1 MATKEITVKS
11 TTISTK
17 FLSLMWLIAIFILPI
32 AGNAAAQGTCIPRP
46 AGMVSW
52 WPGEGNALDFVH
64 HNDGALYFD
73 TTFAAGMVGQAFS
86 FDGADDKVIIANET
100 AFNFTNQVSV
110 EAWVLSSVGSDGYQ
124 GVVNKGYDVQG
135 PFELRMTRR
144 SEGSIFGCPDTHV
157 MGFGVR
163 GTEDQGDSQSA
174 VACLTKGVWHHL
186 VGTYDGTMMRLYLDG
201 EIVTSPSGVV
211 SEIPYSYGELITNDV
226 PISIGWN
233 GAWGEHWSGL
243 IDEVGIYNRAL
254 DASEIQAIY
263 DAGSAGK
270 CKDKGKYRLKVIS
283 SSSKKGTG
291 VITSDDGLISCG
303 DGDDDSACTYDYV
316 EITTVVLEATLDE
329 GSVFAGW
336 TPTSLGCGT
345 EPTCEVTM
353 DKSRTVKAKFRG
365 PNKLKVK
372 VASKKG
378 GSGTVTSNIPGL
390 GGSIINC
397 PSALCENYYSL
408 QETVTI
414 TAASQGASTFLG
426 WKPSSLGC
434 GINSTCIVPM
444 GCTRNV
450 RAVFGP

>member
-1 MATKEITVKS
+1 MAAKEITVKS
-11 TTISTK
+11 TTIRTK

-32 AGNAAAQGTCIPRP
+32 AGSAAAQGTCIPRP

-73 TTFAAGMVGQAFS
+73 TTFAVGMVGQAFS
-86 FDGADDKVIIANET
+86 FDGADDKVIIANES
-100 AFNFTNQVSV
+100 AFDFTTQVSV

-163 GTEDQGDSQSA
+163 GTGDQGDSQSA

-186 VGTYDGTMMRLYLDG
+186 AGTYDGTMMRLYLDG
-201 EIVTSPSGVV
+201 EIATTPSGVV

-226 PISIGWN
+226 PINIGWN

-263 DAGSAGK
+263 NAGSAGK
-270 CKDKGKYRLKVIS
+270 CKEKGEYLLKVIS
-283 SSSKKGTG
+283 SSSKKGAG
-291 VITSDDGLISCG
+291 VITSNDGMISCG

-316 EITTVVLEATLDE
+316 EVTTVVLDATPDE

-365 PNKLKVK
+365 PNELRVK
-372 VASKKG
+372 VASKNG
-378 GSGTVTSNIPGL
+378 GSGTVTSDIPGL
-390 GGSIINC
+390 GGNTIDC
-397 PSALCENYYSL
+397 PANLCENYYSL
-408 QETVTI
+408 EDTVI
-414 TAASQGASTFLG
+414 LTANPQGASTFLG
-426 WKPSSLGC
+426 WKPSSLAC
-434 GINSTCIVPM
+434 GTGLTCEVPM
-444 GCTRNV
+444 GHNRNV
-450 RAVFGP
+450 RAIFGP